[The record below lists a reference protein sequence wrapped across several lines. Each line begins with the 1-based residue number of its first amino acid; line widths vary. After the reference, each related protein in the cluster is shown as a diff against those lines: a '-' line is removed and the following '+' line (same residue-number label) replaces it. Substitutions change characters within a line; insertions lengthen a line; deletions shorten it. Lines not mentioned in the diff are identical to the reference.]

1 MLILACALLLTYRA
15 PFFMDFSIKKQEISS
30 KKIERFKRKKE
41 KVTERLRMSS
51 FSLRESFQGV
61 VPPGMLSPSTT
72 TIEGSSESEDEN
84 DEENLGVPPQ
94 ENSDTCQA
102 YCKSPSLSSSIF
114 SPYLWTLPLQ

>member
-61 VPPGMLSPSTT
+61 APAGMLPSSTT
-72 TIEGSSESEDEN
+72 TIEDSSDIE

-94 ENSDTCQA
+94 ENSDTCQT
-102 YCKSPSLSSSIF
+102 YCKPTPMLCIAAHF
-114 SPYLWTLPLQ
+114 